1 MAYRLISSGDLSDVL
16 MLADV
21 KKHIRILHDVEDYE
35 IEAYLKSSVD
45 RVQRITKVALVTQ
58 TWKYTTDCWPAD
70 YLIHLEQSPVTSVT
84 HVKYYDEDG
93 VQQTLATTKYQTDLT
108 SMPARVYI
116 TDVPALETGIGRIEI
131 QFVTGPLDVVPE
143 DLLHAIRMFTAGFYC
158 DRLEGGKRAGSQVSS
173 ADRYMTAAEQICKQY
188 SAYQSLYT
196 G

>member
-58 TWKYTTDCWPAD
+58 TWKYTTDCWPDD

-143 DLLHAIRMFTAGFYC
+143 DLLNAIRMFTAGFYC
-158 DRLEGGKRAGSQVSS
+158 DRVDGGKTARSS
-173 ADRYMTAAEQICKQY
+173 ASDADRYMTAAEQICKQY